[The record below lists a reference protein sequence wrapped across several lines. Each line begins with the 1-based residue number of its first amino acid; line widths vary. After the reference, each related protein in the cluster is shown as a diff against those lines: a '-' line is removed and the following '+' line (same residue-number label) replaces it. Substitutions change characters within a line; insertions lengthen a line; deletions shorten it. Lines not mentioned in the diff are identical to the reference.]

1 MADQLGIWPA
11 LDRGMKSPI
20 GGNDATLH
28 ILGTSHI
35 EAVID
40 RVAYLNCDAQCPLTQ
55 GDAGNKLKGTSREY
69 RRNSL
74 CLFLRY
80 VTADD
85 FFPKR
90 VHDLGNN
97 QIGRVERGWPS

>member
-1 MADQLGIWPA
+1 MTNQLSVWPA
-11 LDRGMKSPI
+11 LDCGVESLV
-20 GGNDATLH
+20 GSDDATLH

-35 EAVID
+35 ETVVG
-40 RVAYLNCDAQCPLTQ
+40 RMTYFNRDAQCPSMQ

-74 CLFLRY
+74 RLFVRY
-80 VTADD
+80 VTAGE

-90 VHDLGNN
+90 VRDLGNN
-97 QIGRVERGWPS
+97 QIGRVERG

>member
-1 MADQLGIWPA
+1 MANQLGVWPA
-11 LDRGMKSPI
+11 LDRGMESPI
-20 GGNDATLH
+20 SGDDATLR

-35 EAVID
+35 ETVID
-40 RVAYLNCDAQCPLTQ
+40 RMAYFNRDAQRPSMQ

-74 CLFLRY
+74 RLFLRN

-90 VHDLGNN
+90 VRDLGNN
-97 QIGRVERGWPS
+97 QVGRVERG

>member
-1 MADQLGIWPA
+1 MTNQLSVWPA
-11 LDRGMKSPI
+11 LGRGMESLV
-20 GGNDATLH
+20 GGNDAPLY
-28 ILGTSHI
+28 IFGTSHI
-35 EAVID
+35 KTVID
-40 RVAYLNCDAQCPLTQ
+40 RVAYLNRDAQCPLMQ

-69 RRNSL
+69 RRNSF

-97 QIGRVERGWPS
+97 QIGRVERG

>member
-1 MADQLGIWPA
+1 MADQLSVWPA

-20 GGNDATLH
+20 SGNDAPLH

-35 EAVID
+35 ETVID
-40 RVAYLNCDAQCPLTQ
+40 RMAYFDRDSQRPLVQ

-69 RRNSL
+69 HRNSHR
-74 CLFLRY
+74 LFVRY
-80 VTADD
+80 VTAGE

-90 VHDLGNN
+90 VRDLGNN
-97 QIGRVERGWPS
+97 QVGRMERG